1 MPMPWSRNIPPPQQV
16 SWCHQRSG
24 VRIQTR
30 SPDARTQGKLIQ
42 CSYAQSVNFFLNW
55 FLSQR
60 RTLRCINAK
69 GRKRSILNCVIVIEQ
84 FYSQWFNSPKFC
96 LRKKEIITVQDK
108 RAIKLVCQGASIAAI
123 IGRIDRGGGCR
134 LRRDGGRLLY
144 SGTLFRSF
152 GGWCIAALNYLKLKW
167 ISKTSSPPWSYFSFF
182 LGHD

>member
-24 VRIQTR
+24 VRIQTH

-123 IGRIDRGGGCR
+123 IGRIDREEGGAVSGEMEAASFT
-134 LRRDGGRLLY
+134 LEPYLGVLEGDALLLL
-144 SGTLFRSF
+144 TT
-152 GGWCIAALNYLKLKW
+152 WN
-167 ISKTSSPPWSYFSFF
+167 
-182 LGHD
+182 